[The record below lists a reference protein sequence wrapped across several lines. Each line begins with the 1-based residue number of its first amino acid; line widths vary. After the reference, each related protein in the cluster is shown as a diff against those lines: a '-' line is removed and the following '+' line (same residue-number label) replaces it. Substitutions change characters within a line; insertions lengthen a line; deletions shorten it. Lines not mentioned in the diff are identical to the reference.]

1 MRNFIKLTIIALMC
15 MTLFMAACFAE
26 ETTEP
31 VLESIPPAGSDSE
44 TEGMTLYSEALV
56 PETPEGMTAYNI
68 DGFVYFIWND
78 WIEDK
83 EEKKDDRLT
92 SYRRNNSGDNTGE
105 FGIAYM
111 DLSDSEDGL
120 TPTDAIGGI
129 VLGLLMSAG
138 SEEDEDSVEII
149 PEYTTFRGI
158 EGILLT
164 IGENNIIWLAQHK
177 NAVVMATFKDQTV
190 SMTEMRSMLLQ
201 ILGGSEN
208 EIISIAME

>member
-1 MRNFIKLTIIALMC
+1 MC

-68 DGFVYFIWND
+68 EGFVYFIWND

-92 SYRRNNSGDNTGE
+92 SYRRNNS
-105 FGIAYM
+105 FY
-111 DLSDSEDGL
+111 
-120 TPTDAIGGI
+120 
-129 VLGLLMSAG
+129 
-138 SEEDEDSVEII
+138 
-149 PEYTTFRGI
+149 R
-158 EGILLT
+158 
-164 IGENNIIWLAQHK
+164 
-177 NAVVMATFKDQTV
+177 
-190 SMTEMRSMLLQ
+190 
-201 ILGGSEN
+201 
-208 EIISIAME
+208 